1 MKREIDD
8 QIIRSI
14 IFDRTLM
21 KLNMKRL
28 ILSLAAVV
36 AMFAGCQKPELESPF
51 GNDLS
56 FVASVEAFSS
66 QTKTAM
72 NSDRQLFW
80 TAGDR
85 IAIFMGSTLADE
97 YAIDESCAGKSQAIF
112 NLVEDNGQVNGSFS
126 AGSELPCNIAFYPS
140 ASGLSLMGAS
150 MEEESSYEIEGYSLP
165 SVQHYAAKS
174 FGNGALP
181 MVAMTKNMEDR
192 NLKFKN
198 VLGAMKLQLKGTQ
211 VVKSIKVE
219 GANGEKLSGAA
230 TITAYADN
238 LTPAITMIG
247 TDEASK
253 SVTLDCGNGVQLKT
267 AKATDFIIALPP
279 VLFAN
284 GFTVTVTD
292 TNSDSYTI
300 SAKVANTV
308 LRSSILVM
316 PEVLLESDDEDSG
329 DDVGVLN
336 DYIDEYGVNHGK
348 GVKIG
353 KTVWA
358 PVNCGYHATD
368 YQWGKL
374 YQWGRKYGQGYSGGF
389 YGPNGNKTGNT
400 SDATIP
406 QYSEGGV
413 SLEYGQSADNK
424 NVFFTCPDFP
434 YDWLSLQDGTL
445 WNSGTEESPKKT
457 EYDPC
462 PRGWRVPTYA
472 ELSELSQNCSSSTTN
487 DAGCYGLWFSGT
499 STYTESA
506 PRVFLPA
513 GGYRDYYAGDAGHRG
528 YYGYYWS
535 SRPRNSNYADNLYFN
550 GGSARMSN
558 SGRAL
563 GSSVRCVQN
572 TSGEPAQDDLDEDL
586 LIPVLGVTLNSTSL
600 KLYEDDYVQLKAK
613 VLPVDATNKS
623 VVWSSSDPAVAT
635 VDQSGFVTAVS
646 VGTAEIY
653 AQAGDFVATCNVT
666 VEEPTAATLDYVDEY
681 GINHGKGVQIGETV
695 WAPVNCGYH
704 ATDYL
709 WGKLYQW
716 GRKYGQGYAGY
727 LYDMV
732 HYSDYS
738 SFVPIG
744 AYVADV
750 TTPEL
755 FEGPVSLQDGQ
766 SLNNK
771 NVFFTCPDSQYDWL
785 SSQDGTFLWNSGT
798 EESPVKSEFDPCPE
812 GWRVPTYAELEQLQQ
827 NHSSWTT
834 DVNGHEGYYFCGIN
848 SYSETVPQIFL
859 PAGGYRDYYAG
870 DAGARDAVGVY
881 WSSWLSYDWGVNL
894 YFHDTEISIVGMA
907 PANGCSVRCVQE

>member
-1 MKREIDD
+1 
-8 QIIRSI
+8 
-14 IFDRTLM
+14 
-21 KLNMKRL
+21 
-28 ILSLAAVV
+28 
-36 AMFAGCQKPELESPF
+36 MFAGCQKPELESPF
-51 GNDLS
+51 CNDLS

-72 NSDRQLFW
+72 NSDRQLTW
-80 TAGDR
+80 TADDR
-85 IAIFMGSTLADE
+85 VAIFQGSTIADE
-97 YAIDESCAGKSQAIF
+97 YAIDESCAGKVNAVF
-112 NLVEDNGQVNGSFS
+112 NLVDDNSPVNGNFS
-126 AGSELPCNIAFYPS
+126 VGSDLPRNIAFYPY
-140 ASGLSLMGAS
+140 AEDLSLKGAA
-150 MEEESSYEIEGYSLP
+150 MEEGSSYEIKGYSLP

-174 FGNGALP
+174 FGIEAFP
-181 MVAMTKNMEDR
+181 MVAVTKTMTNHE
-192 NLKFKN
+192 LQFKN
-198 VLGAMKLQLKGTQ
+198 VLGAIKLQLKGTRK
-211 VVKSIKVE
+211 VKYIKVE
-219 GANGEKLSGAA
+219 GANGERLSGAA
-230 TITAYADN
+230 TVTAYANN
-238 LTPAITMIG
+238 LTPAVIMTG

-253 SVTLDCGNGVQLKT
+253 SVTLDCGDGVQLNT
-267 AKATDFIIALPP
+267 ASATDFIIALPP
-279 VLFAN
+279 VLFSK

-292 TNSDSYTI
+292 VEEKEYTT
-300 SAKVANTV
+300 SATIANTV

-316 PEVLLESDDEDSG
+316 PEVLIGSDEEDSG
-329 DDVGVLN
+329 EGDSSSLI
-336 DYIDEYGVNHGK
+336 DYIDEYSVNHGK
-348 GVKIG
+348 GVRIG
-353 KTVWA
+353 ETVWA

-374 YQWGRKYGQGYSGGF
+374 YQWGRKYGQGYDGAFYNVSGEFLGAI
-389 YGPNGNKTGNT
+389 
-400 SDATIP
+400 SDATTPEIF
-406 QYSEGGV
+406 EGPV
-413 SLEYGQSADNK
+413 SLQYGRSADNK
-424 NVFFTCPDFP
+424 NVLFVCPDSP
-434 YDWLSLQDGTL
+434 GDWLYPQDGTL

-462 PRGWRVPTYA
+462 PEGWRVPTYA
-472 ELSELSQNCSSSTTN
+472 ELCELTPNGSSWTTN
-487 DAGCYGLWFSGT
+487 DLGQPGYWFSGA
-499 STYTESA
+499 SPYTESA
-506 PRVFLPA
+506 AKVFFPAA
-513 GGYRDYYAGDAGHRG
+513 GGRQYYDGTAMYRGYEGVYFSSSPYDMYSIHVDFVSGGGNYYAN
-528 YYGYYWS
+528 
-535 SRPRNSNYADNLYFN
+535 PRACGF
-550 GGSARMSN
+550 
-558 SGRAL
+558 
-563 GSSVRCVQN
+563 SVRCVQN

-646 VGTAEIY
+646 AGTAEIY

-716 GRKYGQGYAGY
+716 GRKYGQGYAGN
-727 LYDMV
+727 LYDIV
-732 HYSDYS
+732 HYSDGY

-744 AYVADV
+744 GYVADV

-785 SSQDGTFLWNSGT
+785 SPQDGTLWNCGT
-798 EESPVKSEFDPCPE
+798 EESPKKTEYDPCPE

-859 PAGGYRDYYAG
+859 PAAGYRDPCG
-870 DAGARDAVGVY
+870 STTCRDALGVY
-881 WSSWLSYDWGVNL
+881 WSSLLSYDWGANL
-894 YFHDTEISIVGMA
+894 YFPDIEPTMGMSV
-907 PANGCSVRCVQE
+907 PAHGYSVRCVQLTD